1 MPDLTAT
8 PLRTLLF
15 VPGSE
20 PRKLKR
26 AAEFGADAIAIDLE
40 DAVAEDRK
48 DAARAL
54 TREALDQLPADAVA
68 FVRVNGLAT
77 GRTADDVAAVMC
89 ERLAGVI
96 LPKTEHA
103 DDLHELSRLLD
114 AAEERSGRERGSV
127 RVLALIESARG
138 VAASVEILRD
148 APSRVLTALFGLAD
162 FCLDVGLDLTQDAPP
177 LAFARGQLIV
187 AARAAGL
194 APPID
199 GPFLDLADEAA
210 LVADS
215 ERARDSGFQGRL
227 SIYPPQVG
235 PVQRVF
241 SEVSP
246 QRVERARRVVE
257 AFEAAEREGIGALRL
272 DGTFIDGPVYVA
284 AKQTLA
290 LAAAGEERA

>member
-1 MPDLTAT
+1 MSDLTGT

-54 TREALDQLPADAVA
+54 TREALDALPAGTVA
-68 FVRVNGLAT
+68 FVRVNGLET
-77 GRTADDVAAVMC
+77 GRTAEDVAAVAC
-89 ERLAGVI
+89 DRLAGVI
-96 LPKTEHA
+96 LPKTERA
-103 DDLHELSRLLD
+103 EDLHVLSRLLD
-114 AAEERSGRERGSV
+114 EAEQRSGRERGSI

-138 VAASVEILRD
+138 VAGCVETLRD
-148 APSRVLTALFGLAD
+148 APPRVLTALFGLAD

-187 AARAAGL
+187 ATRAAGL

-210 LVADS
+210 LVADT

-227 SIYPPQVG
+227 SIYPPQVA

-241 SEVSP
+241 SDVSP
-246 QRVERARRVVE
+246 ERVARARQVIE
-257 AFEAAEREGIGALRL
+257 AFEAAEREGVGAFQL
-272 DGTFIDGPVYVA
+272 DGRFVDVPVYVA
-284 AKQTLA
+284 AKHTLA
-290 LAAAGEERA
+290 LATAGEERS